1 MFEDKKIAVFG
12 GGSWATALVKLLQNN
27 RSQTNWYMRNYSTIE
42 YIREFGRNPRY
53 LSDVAI
59 DNTKVFVCDDINKAV
74 EEADILLF
82 AIPAAYLQTAMDKLE
97 RKDLSDKYILS
108 AIKGIVPEEDMIIG
122 EYFHKKYNV
131 PYTNIGIVAG
141 PCHAEEVA
149 LERLSYLTIAAE
161 NEEFASYIANDLKCR
176 YMKTFVSDDIFGT
189 EYAAVLKN
197 IFALAAG
204 ICHGLGYGDN
214 FQAVLISNAIR
225 EMKRFADAVH
235 PITRDIKD
243 SAYLG
248 DLIVTAYSKFSRNRT
263 FGTMIGKGY
272 SVKTAQLE
280 LGMVAEG
287 YFAVKGIMQIK
298 SKLSLDVDLPITEAV
313 YNILYKHET
322 AKYEIK
328 RLTEL
333 LS

>member
-1 MFEDKKIAVFG
+1 MYTDKKIAVLG
-12 GGSWATALVKLLQNN
+12 GGSWATAIVKLLLNN
-27 RSQTNWYMRNYSTIE
+27 RNQLNWFMRNYSTIE
-42 YIREFGRNPRY
+42 YIREYGHNPRY
-53 LSDVAI
+53 LSDVKI
-59 DNTKVFVCDDINKAV
+59 DTSSVVLCDDINRAV
-74 EEADILLF
+74 ENADILIF
-82 AIPAAYLQTAMDKLE
+82 AIPAAYLQSALDKLR
-97 RKDLSDKYILS
+97 RKDLADKYILS
-108 AIKGIVPEEDMIIG
+108 AIKGIVPEEDLIVG
-122 EYFHKKYNV
+122 EYFNKRYKV
-131 PYTNIGIVAG
+131 PYDQIGIIAG

-161 NEEFASYIANDLKCR
+161 NEEFATYIAKDLKCR
-176 YMKTFVSDDIFGT
+176 YMQTLISDDIFGT

-204 ICHGLGYGDN
+204 ICNGLGYGDN

-225 EMKRFADAVH
+225 EMKRFADMVH

-272 SVKTAQLE
+272 SVKAAQLE

-287 YFAVKGIMQIK
+287 YFAVKGIMHIK
-298 SKLSLDVDLPITEAV
+298 DSMEIDLPITEAV
-313 YNILYKHET
+313 YNILYKRIP
-322 AKYEIK
+322 AVIAIK
-328 RLTEL
+328 RLSGL
-333 LS
+333 LT